1 MTLAL
6 NLHITESNKLHV
18 VIYDIDDEF
27 GAASVRDIFEVN
39 DTSQKNKTTLR
50 MMIKT
55 RATECMHVM
64 VEEGV
69 KGAVRVG
76 NHYCIPVRSRGNL
89 WKKAWEHVSDEAEL
103 MQRAAAPKP
112 APEEELQKMAFVLF
126 CALSGSQSVHL
137 SEASAK
143 TAAKDLVDE
152 GEPAFQEE
160 ADRGIGLWIT
170 ITDPDGNL
178 VGMIEEL
185 PLYK

>member
-6 NLHITESNKLHV
+6 NLHITEARNLRV

-69 KGAVRVG
+69 KGAIRVG

-89 WKKAWEHVSDEAEL
+89 WKKAWEHVSNEAEL
-103 MQRAAAPKP
+103 MQQAAPKP
-112 APEEELQKMAFVLF
+112 APEEEPKSVYTISDSSYITLAVFEFVE
-126 CALSGSQSVHL
+126 G
-137 SEASAK
+137 AK
-143 TAAKDLVDE
+143 KYWKKH
-152 GEPAFQEE
+152 
-160 ADRGIGLWIT
+160 ADRQFRRVEFNYVESLSMWEVQYADTAHKIGYIT
-170 ITDPDGNL
+170 KFALRNDT
-178 VGMIEEL
+178 
-185 PLYK
+185 